1 MRNRLSTGARIAACV
16 VGVMIASQTALI
28 AQTDMMIMG
37 SAEAEPG
44 DTEVRLPIKLRHV
57 RDIHAYSVA
66 LTFPREVVSVRSL
79 DICATE
85 IAATIRPDFNA
96 SHIEPS
102 LGHATLGVITEF
114 DGATGERVIEG
125 LEPGQERVIATLV
138 LDVHPD
144 AREGVYPIELTQGLG
159 AAGIVNE
166 TSSAGDSVEPDLVH
180 GFLRVGTRNVMH
192 VSSTFGFCGA
202 QPQAILSVRGSN
214 ADELNGLSIGIT
226 FDWEKAEVLEILA
239 GLDVTRE
246 MGFPETERFEL
257 AQMDWT
263 RVGDKCRIRI
273 GFIWDAA
280 PPFDQTQVLSAHTGP
295 NPDREYAQIK
305 IRPLFDHIDC
315 DTEERIAF
323 EMDEDD
329 RPGALNSTFVV
340 GTTSLIPKRY
350 GGGIHYCTG
359 AVQGRVVNGATGQP
373 IEGALV
379 DIEPTFQSVTTS
391 AAGTFSFQDLPPGGY
406 FFRVSHAAGN
416 GFFTEYVSDYQLE
429 CGPSA
434 DNDLGDIIL
443 HPISR
448 ARCSDDM
455 GGSLSTFD
463 NNQDGRHDIADIFP
477 VVGYLFQGHPE
488 PAIFCL
494 DAIETNGDN
503 RIDLSDAIYFL
514 NYLFVGGALP
524 IAPFPECGFREVEI
538 RGCEHHRCADL

>member
-257 AQMDWT
+257 ALRTPT
-263 RVGDKCRIRI
+263 REVRTEILVDLDDGSVGT
-273 GFIWDAA
+273 FIWYIPYSANLALRELGIILFLACAGLGAGETFFEAALSVRDAEA
-280 PPFDQTQVLSAHTGP
+280 S
-295 NPDREYAQIK
+295 
-305 IRPLFDHIDC
+305 
-315 DTEERIAF
+315 
-323 EMDEDD
+323 
-329 RPGALNSTFVV
+329 
-340 GTTSLIPKRY
+340 
-350 GGGIHYCTG
+350 
-359 AVQGRVVNGATGQP
+359 
-373 IEGALV
+373 
-379 DIEPTFQSVTTS
+379 
-391 AAGTFSFQDLPPGGY
+391 PPGI
-406 FFRVSHAAGN
+406 R
-416 GFFTEYVSDYQLE
+416 
-429 CGPSA
+429 
-434 DNDLGDIIL
+434 
-443 HPISR
+443 
-448 ARCSDDM
+448 
-455 GGSLSTFD
+455 
-463 NNQDGRHDIADIFP
+463 
-477 VVGYLFQGHPE
+477 
-488 PAIFCL
+488 
-494 DAIETNGDN
+494 
-503 RIDLSDAIYFL
+503 DLS
-514 NYLFVGGALP
+514 
-524 IAPFPECGFREVEI
+524 
-538 RGCEHHRCADL
+538 RGPP